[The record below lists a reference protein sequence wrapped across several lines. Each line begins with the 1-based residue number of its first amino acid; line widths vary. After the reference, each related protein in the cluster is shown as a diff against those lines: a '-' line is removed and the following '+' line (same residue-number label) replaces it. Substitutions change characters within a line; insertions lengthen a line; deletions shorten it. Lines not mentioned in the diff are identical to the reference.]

1 MILENY
7 YRSLG
12 TYFKNENNVK
22 NNVNIKLY
30 NTSEI
35 KIVLVGLN
43 EPREELKPVYKI
55 LRVDYNGEDPKQKKI
70 VEQLN
75 RYLKENGLRD
85 GYKDEKN
92 FWGIF
97 YLLKEII
104 TSFQELDFN
113 YFRGQSQQWEAIPRI
128 FRRMENNNGEL
139 FYEKFEGLY
148 KTISQEFPDDLTYH
162 CLNQENIEKRC
173 DQLSILQHYGF
184 PTSLLDITENPYIA
198 MLFMVSSD
206 EMVIPKF
213 EMYQIDR
220 ELHTEKSIV
229 SFVHKVDKN
238 KRIRAQRGAFLNYDK
253 LSKYTRFEKENIV
266 LSSDYV
272 AINKVV
278 ISLEFS
284 KEETVKELENLLE
297 EVPSSTEDPG
307 SKELTNKNLEN
318 LIELIKNKEK
328 EMVGSYYRYIQSQ
341 IMRKLNEYNYFS
353 SDLYPD
359 FHDYINY
366 QAKEFNST
374 KEKGTIVP
382 DIIEKLSSVLE
393 GALGALSSNIR

>member
-1 MILENY
+1 
-7 YRSLG
+7 
-12 TYFKNENNVK
+12 
-22 NNVNIKLY
+22 
-30 NTSEI
+30 
-35 KIVLVGLN
+35 
-43 EPREELKPVYKI
+43 
-55 LRVDYNGEDPKQKKI
+55 
-70 VEQLN
+70 
-75 RYLKENGLRD
+75 
-85 GYKDEKN
+85 
-92 FWGIF
+92 
-97 YLLKEII
+97 
-104 TSFQELDFN
+104 
-113 YFRGQSQQWEAIPRI
+113 
-128 FRRMENNNGEL
+128 
-139 FYEKFEGLY
+139 
-148 KTISQEFPDDLTYH
+148 
-162 CLNQENIEKRC
+162 
-173 DQLSILQHYGF
+173 
-184 PTSLLDITENPYIA
+184 
-198 MLFMVSSD
+198 
-206 EMVIPKF
+206 
-213 EMYQIDR
+213 
-220 ELHTEKSIV
+220 
-229 SFVHKVDKN
+229 
-238 KRIRAQRGAFLNYDK
+238 
-253 LSKYTRFEKENIV
+253 ENIV

-328 EMVGSYYRYIQSQ
+328 EMVGSYYRYIQGQ

>member
-1 MILENY
+1 MENY

-104 TSFQELDFN
+104 TSFQELNFN

-128 FRRMENNNGEL
+128 FRRMENSNGEL

-162 CLNQENIEKRC
+162 CLDQENIEKRC

-220 ELHTEKSIV
+220 ELHTEKGIV

-238 KRIRAQRGAFLNYDK
+238 KRIRALQGKAARI
-253 LSKYTRFEKENIV
+253 KE
-266 LSSDYV
+266 
-272 AINKVV
+272 
-278 ISLEFS
+278 
-284 KEETVKELENLLE
+284 
-297 EVPSSTEDPG
+297 
-307 SKELTNKNLEN
+307 
-318 LIELIKNKEK
+318 
-328 EMVGSYYRYIQSQ
+328 
-341 IMRKLNEYNYFS
+341 
-353 SDLYPD
+353 
-359 FHDYINY
+359 
-366 QAKEFNST
+366 
-374 KEKGTIVP
+374 
-382 DIIEKLSSVLE
+382 
-393 GALGALSSNIR
+393 IRR